1 MLIPLLHSRPA
12 RAVALASTSVLA
24 LGAVTA
30 PTQAAGERTS
40 IAAAPVIT
48 AHLGKHI
55 TLSDSNVRAGQITFR
70 VVTAKGAHE
79 LQLARLRN
87 GYTLQQAGADINKAF
102 SGDAAAVRRVDH
114 GVDFRGGAET
124 HPNRPGEFTVSLAR
138 GHYLVLDQDGPG
150 LAMLTVRGTTVKRRA
165 PHANSRIGVFTYG
178 FDTTRS
184 LPRSGRTLIHNS
196 SDQPHMVVFQ
206 RIKNG
211 TTRAQVK
218 KTFSS
223 MSEAKPSWAMGANT
237 SSGVIS
243 PNRSERFKYSLPA
256 GKYVLACFWPDV
268 KTGMPH
274 AYMGMWRIVTLK

>member
-1 MLIPLLHSRPA
+1 MPIPLLDSRPA
-12 RAVALASTSVLA
+12 RAVALASMSVLA
-24 LGAVTA
+24 LGAITA
-30 PTQAAGERTS
+30 PTQAAGDRTS
-40 IAAAPVIT
+40 STAAPVIT
-48 AHLGKHI
+48 AHMGKNI
-55 TLSDSNVRAGQITFR
+55 TLSRTSVRAGQITFR
-70 VVTAKGAHE
+70 AVTGKGTHE
-79 LQLARLRN
+79 LQLARLRH
-87 GYTLQQAGADINKAF
+87 GYTMQQAGADIGKAF
-102 SGDAAAVRRVDH
+102 SGDTDAIRRVDN
-114 GVDFRGGAET
+114 GIDFRGGAEA
-124 HPNRPGEFTVSLAR
+124 HPSRPGEFTTSLAR
-138 GHYLVLDQDGPG
+138 GHYVVLDQDGPG
-150 LAMLTVRGTTVKRRA
+150 LAMLDVHGSSVKRRA
-165 PHANSRIGVFTYG
+165 PHTSSKIGVFTYG
-178 FDTTRS
+178 FNTTGT
-184 LPRSGRTLIHNS
+184 LPNSGRTLIHNS
-196 SDQPHMVVFQ
+196 SDQPHFVVFQ